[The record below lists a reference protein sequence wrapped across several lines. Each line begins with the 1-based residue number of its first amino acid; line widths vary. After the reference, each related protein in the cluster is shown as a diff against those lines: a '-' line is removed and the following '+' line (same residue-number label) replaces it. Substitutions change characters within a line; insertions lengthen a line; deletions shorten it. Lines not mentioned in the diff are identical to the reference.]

1 MNKKKCSDVYNEFC
15 NLLHVALGQS
25 QELPHVLTET
35 EWMSLLLVAKQQAVL
50 GIAYKAIS
58 LLPAGQRPP
67 RVLSIRLSMLA
78 ESVRGRNIQMN
89 QEAARYT
96 QLFAKQGFQCVIL
109 KGQANARLYPDPLSR
124 QAGDIDIW
132 IPDEFDRV
140 KQLLLD
146 LGLFSKLQNA
156 HKFSHH
162 IGFRNEN
169 GIEIEVHHRP
179 VDVPFRN
186 ADFQNVLLAEFENS
200 MLTPEGFYAPSIR
213 CALLMQLVH
222 LYKHCRSDG
231 VGLRH
236 YMDYFVLLTH
246 STEADREY
254 VWANIKRFKL
264 TRACAAIMWVLGEVF
279 ELKSKVMLCA
289 PDEKRG
295 KRLYKQAFEGGNF
308 GRHTPGA
315 KKKRTPLKRWLNER
329 MNALRW
335 LSFDPL
341 NTILGE
347 IHYWNF
353 AFSLL
358 PKRIKQRKLFL
369 G

>member
-1 MNKKKCSDVYNEFC
+1 MKESLDVVFC
-15 NLLHVALGQS
+15 KLLGVALGLS
-25 QELPHVLTET
+25 QDFPNILTES
-35 EWMSLLLVAKQQAVL
+35 EWESLLLMAKQQSVL
-50 GIAYKAIS
+50 GIVYKAIS
-58 LLPAGQRPP
+58 LLPAEKPPP

-78 ESVRGRNIQMN
+78 EGVRGRNCQMN

-96 QLFAKQGFQCVIL
+96 QLFAEQGFRGVIL

-132 IPDEFDRV
+132 IPDGFDKV
-140 KQLLLD
+140 KRLLLD
-146 LGLFSKLQNA
+146 MGLVSNFKKA

-162 IGFRNEN
+162 IGFHNEN
-169 GIEIEVHHRP
+169 GIEVEVHHRP
-179 VDVPFRN
+179 ADVPFRN
-186 ADFQNVLLAEFENS
+186 SDFQHVLLTEFENS
-200 MLTPEGFYAPSIR
+200 TLTPEGFYAPSVR
-213 CALLMQLVH
+213 FALLMQLVH
-222 LYKHCRSDG
+222 LYKHCRGEG

-236 YMDYFVLLTH
+236 YMDYFVLLMH

-254 VWANIKRFKL
+254 VWSNVKRFKL
-264 TRACAAIMWVLGEVF
+264 TKACAAIMWVLGEVF
-279 ELKSKVMLCA
+279 ELKPELMLCS

-295 KRLYKQAFEGGNF
+295 KSLYKQAFEGGNF
-308 GRHTPGA
+308 GRHAPCA

-341 NTILGE
+341 NTILSE
-347 IHYWNF
+347 IHYWKI

-358 PKRIKQRKLFL
+358 PKRIKQRKVFL

>member
-1 MNKKKCSDVYNEFC
+1 MDKSLDVVF
-15 NLLHVALGQS
+15 S
-25 QELPHVLTET
+25 K
-35 EWMSLLLVAKQQAVL
+35 LLLVALNPLDEFPYRPNDEEWKTLFFMAKQQSVL
-50 GIAYKAIS
+50 GIIYKAIS
-58 LLPAGQRPP
+58 LLPAEQRPP
-67 RVLSIRLSMLA
+67 RVLYIRLSMLA
-78 ESVRGRNIQMN
+78 ESVRGRNCQMN
-89 QEAARYT
+89 QESARYT
-96 QLFAKQGFQCVIL
+96 QLFAKQGFKSVIL
-109 KGQANARLYPDPLSR
+109 KGQANAQLYPDPLSR

-132 IPDEFDRV
+132 IPDGFDRV

-146 LGLFSKLQNA
+146 MGLISKLQKS

-179 VDVPFRN
+179 ADVPFRN
-186 ADFQNVLLAEFENS
+186 NDFQMVLLTEFENS
-200 MLTPEGFYAPSIR
+200 TLTPEGFYAPSIR
-213 CALLMQLVH
+213 FALLMQLVH
-222 LYKHCRSDG
+222 LYKHCRSEG

-254 VWANIKRFKL
+254 VWTNVKRFKL
-264 TRACAAIMWVLGEVF
+264 VKVCAAIMWVIGEVF
-279 ELKSKVMLCA
+279 ELQPELMLCP

-308 GRHTPGA
+308 GRHAPGA

-335 LSFDPL
+335 LCFDPL

-347 IHYWNF
+347 IHYWKF

-358 PKRIKQRKLFL
+358 PKRIKQRKVFL